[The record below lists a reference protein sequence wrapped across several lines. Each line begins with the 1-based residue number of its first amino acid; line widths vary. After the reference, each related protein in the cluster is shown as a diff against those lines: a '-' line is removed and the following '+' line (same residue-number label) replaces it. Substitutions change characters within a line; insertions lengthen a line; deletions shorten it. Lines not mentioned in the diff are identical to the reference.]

1 MVANHTVRAQSH
13 METAVVVLEMT
24 IPAGFY
30 CSSSGGHRHQK
41 RASVM
46 PCLAQAASATT
57 SPWFGQ
63 EPSQALVVSPAGLV
77 APSRWQQAAKQPA
90 SSKAGRVLP
99 CSHSASGGLPVS
111 LGFAHVKNLSLT
123 PFRICNGIFHA
134 CMQRGITP
142 IICVCP
148 VILWLLLKCHC
159 SKYYSNIYCPTI
171 AFLSNCT

>member
-13 METAVVVLEMT
+13 METAVVILEMT

-77 APSRWQQAAKQPA
+77 APSRVAA
-90 SSKAGRVLP
+90 SSQGWSRPALLPLCLRGFAWEPGLCSPGELVLNPFQDKAFVM
-99 CSHSASGGLPVS
+99 ASPMPACKEGLP
-111 LGFAHVKNLSLT
+111 
-123 PFRICNGIFHA
+123 
-134 CMQRGITP
+134 Q
-142 IICVCP
+142 
-148 VILWLLLKCHC
+148 
-159 SKYYSNIYCPTI
+159 
-171 AFLSNCT
+171 

>member
-1 MVANHTVRAQSH
+1 

-77 APSRWQQAAKQPA
+77 APSRWQQAAKQQAASKQQGWPRPA
-90 SSKAGRVLP
+90 LLP
-99 CSHSASGGLPVS
+99 LCLR
-111 LGFAHVKNLSLT
+111 GFACEPGVCSREEFVLN
-123 PFRICNGIFHA
+123 PF
-134 CMQRGITP
+134 QD
-142 IICVCP
+142 
-148 VILWLLLKCHC
+148 L
-159 SKYYSNIYCPTI
+159 
-171 AFLSNCT
+171 